1 MLYCGRGY
9 RFELISAIIVIMC
22 LNNCVWGTDKLDLP
36 VSSLNPEFEI
46 KDSCDY
52 INVDNTLLC
61 DQNSLTCMQMNVRGI
76 SSKKTEVR
84 HLIDNCLCNDTPDV
98 LLLCETWLTPF
109 SPILKIPGYE
119 TYQHNRIGKKG
130 GDVAILL
137 ADKYRYKTFDIKF
150 SSPEFESV
158 FIKLELRNG
167 ECVALGSV
175 YRPPNTDPK
184 KFNEEYC
191 VIISQIK
198 KECQNVVIGLDH
210 NMDFLKSNKHESTQ
224 DFINQNLELGMLP
237 MVTRPTRITKTSAT
251 LIDNIIVSMNYIG
264 RYNCNVLIDNISDH
278 LPSIL
283 SLSGV
288 TAHKKE
294 PVLIKSRDLCKRNI
308 DVLKRSLDNTNFERL
323 ICF

>member
-1 MLYCGRGY
+1 MLYCGRECCI
-9 RFELISAIIVIMC
+9 ELIFAIFVIMC
-22 LNNCVWGTDKLDLP
+22 LNNCLRGTDNLGLP
-36 VSSLNPEFEI
+36 MSSLIPKFKI
-46 KDSCDY
+46 TDSCDY

-61 DQNSLTCMQMNVRGI
+61 DQNSLTCVQMNVRGI
-76 SSKKTEVR
+76 SSKRTEVK

-119 TYQHNRIGKKG
+119 THQCNRTGKKG
-130 GDVAILL
+130 GGIAILL
-137 ADKYRYKTFDIKF
+137 TDKYRCKTLDIKF
-150 SSPEFESV
+150 NSPEFESV
-158 FIKLELRNG
+158 FIKLELHNG
-167 ECVALGSV
+167 ECVGLGSI

-191 VIISQIK
+191 AIVSQLK

-210 NMDFLKSNKHESTQ
+210 NMDFLKLNKHESTQ

-237 MVTRPTRITKTSAT
+237 TVTRPTRITKTSAT
-251 LIDNIIVSMNYIG
+251 LIGNIIVSMNYVG
-264 RYNCNVLIDNISDH
+264 RYSCNVLIDNISDH

-288 TAHKKE
+288 TAYKKE

-308 DVLKRSLDNTNFERL
+308 DVLK
-323 ICF
+323 